1 MQNASKS
8 YMASNLQCHLR
19 DCPVELLHPPEDCN
33 VNASLSFTLQICRV
47 EDVIVE
53 GLVEGSIIHFHW
65 VRTVV
70 VKPSGEI
77 SASGLGC
84 IGGLGRGEVLPSG
97 LSSGA
102 GHGGRGGDTFY
113 DGSYIAGGSVYGDA
127 DLPCQL
133 GSGSG
138 NDSLPDAAAG
148 GGIIGKL
155 FERNKF

>member
-1 MQNASKS
+1 MEYA
-8 YMASNLQCHLR
+8 
-19 DCPVELLHPPEDCN
+19 
-33 VNASLSFTLQICRV
+33 
-47 EDVIVE
+47 
-53 GLVEGSIIHFHW
+53 
-65 VRTVV
+65 
-70 VKPSGEI
+70 
-77 SASGLGC
+77 GC